1 MSTRATGLL
10 ASHKVGIVGAGKH
23 GTSLARAA
31 ADAGFNVWLAGSGSV
46 ERLALTAQ
54 FLAPGATP
62 AITSDAVAAADI
74 VILALPFHR
83 FRQLDPRLLDG
94 KTVVDSMNYWEPVD
108 GHDPELAGDPAASS
122 VVVQRW
128 FAGARLAKSLNQLGY
143 HEFEDLRRPPGA
155 PDRVAQA
162 VAGDD
167 PRSRAI
173 VLALVEGLGF
183 DAVDAGP
190 LANGAN
196 LGPGTPAFGAGFDA
210 STLRSLITPP
220 EPATSA
226 A

>member
-1 MSTRATGLL
+1 MNTRASLL
-10 ASHKVGIVGAGKH
+10 SGDSVAIIGAGKQ

-31 ADAGFNVWLAGSGSV
+31 TDAGLNVWLAGSGSV

-54 FLAPGATP
+54 FLAPGAVP
-62 AITSDAVAAADI
+62 AVTSDAVAAADI

-83 FRQLDPRLLDG
+83 LRELDPRLLDG
-94 KTVVDSMNYWEPVD
+94 KIVVDSMNYWEPVD
-108 GHDPELAGDPAASS
+108 GHDPEVAGDPAGSS

-128 FAGARLAKSLNQLGY
+128 FAGARVTKSLNQLGY
-143 HEFEDLRRPPGA
+143 HEFEELRRPRGA

-167 PRSRAI
+167 PEGRAI
-173 VLALVEGLGF
+173 VLALVDRLGF
-183 DAVDAGP
+183 DAVDAGS

-196 LGPGTPAFGAGFDA
+196 LGPGTPAFGASFDA
-210 STLRSLITPP
+210 PTLRSLITPL
-220 EPATSA
+220 EPAKSA